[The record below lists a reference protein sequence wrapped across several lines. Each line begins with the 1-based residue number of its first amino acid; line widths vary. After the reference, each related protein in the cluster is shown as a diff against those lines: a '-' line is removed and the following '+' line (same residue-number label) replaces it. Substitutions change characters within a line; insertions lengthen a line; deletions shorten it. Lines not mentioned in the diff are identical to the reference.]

1 MDVIF
6 SDQEITALIKER
18 KVLPNERRNKF
29 RKTTHRGN
37 DKYRLNVTG
46 EDGNEFQVI
55 VRISVFNKLNFS
67 VILGVKV
74 PPPKK
79 FFRLKR
85 YNGDY
90 HLHTNTIEEQEVT
103 GFHIHTATERYQAKV
118 NSIREEDYAEPTK
131 RYTDLNGALKC
142 LFADANFEDSYA
154 LQDTLFEEG

>member
-1 MDVIF
+1 MEPIF

-18 KVLPNERRNKF
+18 KVLSGNRRNKF

-37 DKYRLNVTG
+37 DKYRLSVTG
-46 EDGNEFQVI
+46 KDGNEFQVI

-90 HLHTNTIEEQEVT
+90 HEHTNTIEDEKVN
-103 GFHIHTATERYQAKV
+103 GFHIHTATERYQV
-118 NSIREEDYAEPTK
+118 NSVREETYAEPTE
-131 RYTDLNGALKC
+131 RYTDVNGVLKC
-142 LFADANFEDSYA
+142 LFADANFEDPNA
-154 LQDTLFEEG
+154 LQDTLFQEG

>member
-1 MDVIF
+1 MKNIL
-6 SDQEITALIKER
+6 SDQKIIALIEER

-46 EDGNEFQVI
+46 EDGNEFQII
-55 VRISVFNKLNFS
+55 VRISLFNKLNFS

-85 YNGDY
+85 YNGN
-90 HLHTNTIEEQEVT
+90 HEHSNTIEDEKVN
-103 GFHIHTATERYQAKV
+103 GFHIHTATERYQV
-118 NSIREEDYAEPTK
+118 NSVREEDYAELTQ
-131 RYTDLNGALKC
+131 RYTDVNGALKC
-142 LFADANFEDSYA
+142 LFADANFEDPNA
-154 LQDTLFEEG
+154 LQDTLF